1 MRSECFLIQ
10 LKLRPSRGNRSRRCR
25 NADLHHPGT
34 FYSPRLEAVKKN
46 FQVKGGRVKS
56 FYLLLGQY
64 DAVVVYEAPN
74 DETVAELM
82 LAIGA
87 AGNVHTETHRAFTE
101 EEYRKV
107 IAAATLG

>member
-1 MRSECFLIQ
+1 MPTYITLARFTRQGLEHI
-10 LKLRPSRGNRSRRCR
+10 KE
-25 NADLHHPGT
+25 
-34 FYSPRLEAVKKN
+34 SPTRLEAVKKN
-46 FQVKGGRVKS
+46 FQVKGGSVKA
-56 FYLLLGQY
+56 FYLLLGQC
-64 DAVVVYEAPN
+64 DAVVIYEAPN

-107 IAAATLG
+107 IAAVNLG

>member
-1 MRSECFLIQ
+1 MPTYITLARFTRQGLEHI
-10 LKLRPSRGNRSRRCR
+10 KE
-25 NADLHHPGT
+25 
-34 FYSPRLEAVKKN
+34 SPTRLETVKKT
-46 FQVKGGRVKS
+46 FQAKGGHVKA
-56 FYLLLGQY
+56 FYVLFGQY
-64 DAVVVYEAPN
+64 DAVVIYEAPN

-107 IAAATLG
+107 IAAVNLG

>member
-1 MRSECFLIQ
+1 MPTYITLARFTRQ
-10 LKLRPSRGNRSRRCR
+10 GLK
-25 NADLHHPGT
+25 HIKE
-34 FYSPRLEAVKKN
+34 SPARLETVKKT
-46 FQVKGGRVKS
+46 FQAKGGQVKG

-64 DAVVVYEAPN
+64 DSVVIYEAPN

-107 IAAATLG
+107 IAAVNLG

>member
-1 MRSECFLIQ
+1 MPTYITLARFTRQGLEHI
-10 LKLRPSRGNRSRRCR
+10 KE
-25 NADLHHPGT
+25 
-34 FYSPRLEAVKKN
+34 SPTRLETVKKT
-46 FQVKGGRVKS
+46 FQAKGGQVKD

-64 DAVVVYEAPN
+64 DSVVIYEAPN

-107 IAAATLG
+107 IAAVNLG